1 MKCFDCILRLWREF
15 QSGLKF
21 GPRKKFHSIY
31 NDSDRC
37 LLSFPSEIGM
47 SEEQEYMLLC
57 SKFSLSLDVSCVF

>member
-21 GPRKKFHSIY
+21 GPRKKFHAIY
-31 NDSDRC
+31 NDCDRC
-37 LLSFPSEIGM
+37 LLSFPSEM

-57 SKFSLSLDVSCVF
+57 SKFSLSLNVSYFF